1 MQYMPYRNKFC
12 VILVT
17 SIQHE
22 PDSYNQ
28 LSAHW
33 PVTLNLPEVPKS
45 KSNAEA
51 NREVI
56 DVSKSNIQDPISEL
70 SAKETSV

>member
-1 MQYMPYRNKFC
+1 MPHRNKFC
-12 VILVT
+12 VILVI
-17 SIQHE
+17 SIKHE

-33 PVTLNLPEVPKS
+33 SVTLNLPEVPKS
-45 KSNAEA
+45 KTNAEA
-51 NREVI
+51 NSEVT
-56 DVSKSNIQDPISEL
+56 DVLKPNFQEPISEL